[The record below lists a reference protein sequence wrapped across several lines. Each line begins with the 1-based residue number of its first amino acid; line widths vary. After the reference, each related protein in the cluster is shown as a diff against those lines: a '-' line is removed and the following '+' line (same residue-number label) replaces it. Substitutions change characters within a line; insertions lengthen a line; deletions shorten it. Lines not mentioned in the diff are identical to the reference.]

1 MNYID
6 VEKQIHNSNSAF
18 LKRLPRFIIR
28 MIAVLI
34 KQDEINRIL
43 NKYSDYQ
50 GVEFLKKLLVELNI
64 HIDLQGAENLPENG
78 KCFFVANHPFGF
90 VDGLILTNTVAG
102 KYGDFKAI
110 GNDLFM
116 LIPHLRPVIAATNVF
131 GANSRDYI
139 LELEKVF
146 RSDIPITHF
155 PAGIVSRLENRKIRD
170 YEWQKSFITKAITCQ
185 RDIVPFHF
193 DGRNSILFY
202 SVFMLRKVFRIKT
215 NLELALLPHEIFTK
229 KNKTIRVII
238 GKPISYQIFDKS
250 MTHLEWAQYVK
261 EQVYSLKYQ
270 KSSQGN

>member
-1 MNYID
+1 
-6 VEKQIHNSNSAF
+6 
-18 LKRLPRFIIR
+18 

-50 GVEFLKKLLVELNI
+50 GVEFLEKLLVELNI

-193 DGRNSILFY
+193 DGRNSLLFY
-202 SVFMLRKVFRIKT
+202 TVFMLRKVFRIKT

-229 KNKTIRVII
+229 RNKTIKGYNWKTYFI
-238 GKPISYQIFDKS
+238 PDF
-250 MTHLEWAQYVK
+250 
-261 EQVYSLKYQ
+261 
-270 KSSQGN
+270 